1 MVGCAHGAQAE
12 LDGAIDIV
20 LDVSEAVEH
29 RGVGMYVQGCE
40 TAVGGGAGHAPSS
53 GRRGRLRCGAPL
65 GASMQAWLRAR
76 LYKCGC
82 VRREGLSA
90 VILSQG
96 GVFAAI
102 AGKSGVSGGCEYSYG
117 GVLL

>member
-1 MVGCAHGAQAE
+1 MWGTFRSIYASVVACALIQVWWRAE
-12 LDGAIDIV
+12 
-20 LDVSEAVEH
+20 
-29 RGVGMYVQGCE
+29 R
-40 TAVGGGAGHAPSS
+40 
-53 GRRGRLRCGAPL
+53 
-65 GASMQAWLRAR
+65 
-76 LYKCGC
+76 
-82 VRREGLSA
+82 GLSA